1 MSKFFFL
8 LGCLMW
14 ALHVW
19 AGFVPGTEDIPALGD
34 MIFSEDV
41 TSFDVPQG
49 QILIVMGTTS
59 KSPNEIE
66 RFYRNNLQAL
76 GWTLKKSG
84 KFVRGNDVLEIE
96 TTSQNSKQNVKFSLT
111 LSNE

>member
-1 MSKFFFL
+1 MKRLFFL
-8 LGCLMW
+8 FSCLVW
-14 ALHVW
+14 TLRVW
-19 AGFVPGTEDIPALGD
+19 ADFVPGTEDIPALDD

-41 TSFDVPQG
+41 MSFDVPQG

-59 KSPNEIE
+59 KSPKEIE
-66 RFYRNNLQAL
+66 RFYHNNLPAL
-76 GWTLKKSG
+76 GWTPKKSG
-84 KFVRGNDVLEIE
+84 KFIRGNDVLEIE